1 MMKIIQD
8 LKSLLLQI
16 LQLIKNYLD
25 RNKTNIKTGITTAEV
40 NRISNLA
47 SLQENKA
54 KLFSKD
60 FYFSDNN
67 GFLHSL
73 NEIFDQEVY
82 KFNSDN
88 QAPLIIDCG
97 SNYGLSILYLK
108 KLFPKSRIIAFE
120 PDAKIFQILNR
131 NIINYNLKDVEL
143 HNEAVWTVDTDLN
156 FYSEGSLGG
165 RISNAEQ
172 NHYTVKAIDFKKYLN
187 QKIDFL
193 KMDIEGA
200 ENSVIFD
207 IKDYLK
213 NVDKLFLE
221 YHGIVGENQNLGDIL
236 NMLSSVGFQ
245 YYIRV
250 AGETMRYP
258 FCGERPKIFNQQ
270 LNIFCYRN

>member
-1 MMKIIQD
+1 MMKIKQD
-8 LKSLLLQI
+8 LKSLLWQI

-25 RNKTNIKTGITTAEV
+25 RNKSNIKTGITNAEV

-47 SLQENKA
+47 SLNENKA

-88 QAPLIIDCG
+88 PTPLIIDCG

-108 KLFPKSRIIAFE
+108 KLYPTSRIIAFE
-120 PDAKIFQILNR
+120 PDEKIFQILNR
-131 NIINYNLKDVEL
+131 NNINYDLNGVEL

-165 RISNAEQ
+165 RISNAER
-172 NHYTVKAIDFKKYLN
+172 NHHTVKAIDFKKYLN

-207 IKDYLK
+207 IKGYLK
-213 NVDKLFLE
+213 NVEKLFLE

-236 NMLSSVGFQ
+236 NMLSRVGFH

-258 FCGERPKIFNQQ
+258 FCGEQPKIFNQQ
-270 LNIFCYRN
+270 LNIFCFRN